1 MNNLYF
7 DPFSLRRRMIFSF
20 LTHFPRA
27 TLDWMIGKLFKCHGA
42 LGVINHERKR
52 CSGILNRT
60 NRQIFC
66 HSDMKLHL
74 EDFQRVGKTSD
85 RQSFLAL
92 ARIFNS
98 HDGSSYCWQWS
109 DSVSDYMS
117 LVLWQLGLSLPG
129 STHHWSRPQTPSV
142 PGQKVPSPNAL
153 PVLSTPVSV
162 QRPPRPTFNRPV
174 QPPMTAG
181 QPLMKTTCIF
191 FFRMSYVSSA
201 QKMIMGDYVSEIWQR
216 KKDFERANKWKL

>member
-1 MNNLYF
+1 M
-7 DPFSLRRRMIFSF
+7 S
-20 LTHFPRA
+20 
-27 TLDWMIGKLFKCHGA
+27 CHGA
-42 LGVINHERKR
+42 LGVINPERGR

-66 HSDMKLHL
+66 HSIMKLHL

-117 LVLWQLGLSLPG
+117 LVLWQLGLSLLPG
-129 STHHWSRPQTPSV
+129 STHHWSCPQTPSV

-162 QRPPRPTFNRPV
+162 QSPP
-174 QPPMTAG
+174 
-181 QPLMKTTCIF
+181 
-191 FFRMSYVSSA
+191 
-201 QKMIMGDYVSEIWQR
+201 
-216 KKDFERANKWKL
+216 

>member
-1 MNNLYF
+1 
-7 DPFSLRRRMIFSF
+7 
-20 LTHFPRA
+20 
-27 TLDWMIGKLFKCHGA
+27 MIGKLFKCHGA

-66 HSDMKLHL
+66 HSNMKLHL

-98 HDGSSYCWQWS
+98 HDGSSCCWQWCGS
-109 DSVSDYMS
+109 NWSNRVSDYMS
-117 LVLWQLGLSLPG
+117 LVLWQLGLPLLPG

-191 FFRMSYVSSA
+191 LLRMSY
-201 QKMIMGDYVSEIWQR
+201 M
-216 KKDFERANKWKL
+216 